1 VFFQRLPEFIGNHYV
16 LAAIAVAVLI
26 VLLRTEI
33 GLLMRRYKMISPA
46 ELVRLI
52 NRENALV
59 IDVSPLA
66 DFEKSHIA
74 GARHVALNQLDPE
87 HKDLARVRELPV
99 AVVCRSGTA
108 APGVCARL
116 SKAAFT
122 QVHCLDGGLNAWVS
136 AELPV
141 VKGKT

>member
-1 VFFQRLPEFIGNHYV
+1 MFFQRLPEFFGNHYV
-16 LAAIAVAVLI
+16 LGAALVALVI
-26 VLLRTEI
+26 VLMRTEI
-33 GLLMRRYKMISPA
+33 GLLMRRYKTISPA

-59 IDVSPLA
+59 IDVSASA
-66 DFEKSHIA
+66 DYEKGHIV

-87 HKDLARVRELPV
+87 HKELARVRELPV
-99 AVVCRSGTA
+99 AVVCHSGTT

-116 SKAAFT
+116 SKTGFT
-122 QVHCLDGGLNAWVS
+122 QVHCLDGGVNAWIA

-141 VKGKT
+141 VKGKA